1 MSLWLCTFKVSKAE
15 PIGTAT
21 ELNTQ
26 KNLNKIKLVLDKLDK
41 KILSINKIKKINWKD
56 DGNVRGWEPANIS
69 EMLLLCWPL
78 F

>member
-15 PIGTAT
+15 PIGTVT

-41 KILSINKIKKINWKD
+41 KILSINKIKKIN
-56 DGNVRGWEPANIS
+56 
-69 EMLLLCWPL
+69 
-78 F
+78 

>member
-15 PIGTAT
+15 PTGTTT

-41 KILSINKIKKINWKD
+41 KIPEYKQNKKINLK
-56 DGNVRGWEPANIS
+56 G
-69 EMLLLCWPL
+69 
-78 F
+78 